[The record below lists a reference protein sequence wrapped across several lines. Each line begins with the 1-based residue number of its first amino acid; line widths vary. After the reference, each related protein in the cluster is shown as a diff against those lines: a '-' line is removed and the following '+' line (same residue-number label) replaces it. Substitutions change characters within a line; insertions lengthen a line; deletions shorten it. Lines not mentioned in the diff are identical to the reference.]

1 MKYSKKLLII
11 FIGTIIIIFGVY
23 VLINKDIGNS
33 NLNYF
38 KKKFDPQTRQMIK
51 KYIFPYQ
58 TLAEQK
64 DIVFLYNSIGYL
76 GLYAEL
82 YFGKN
87 EDEIETSRST
97 IKLSN
102 DKILEKYKLN
112 QGFYYGIHQD
122 FPGSGYIDF
131 FENNLFVLSTTGT
144 LAFKKNIS
152 DEKINFQIINNNINE
167 FLTLSQFKKDKYV
180 SIKDMLISRNNIFI
194 SYTQEIKED
203 CWNTG
208 VIYGKIN
215 FKKIKFE
222 KFFSPEQCV
231 YSKNKNDGEFSKF
244 STGQAG
250 GRMIRFDE
258 NNILLSI
265 GDYFNR
271 YLAQDKKSINGKVIK
286 INIENG
292 EYNIVSM
299 GHRNPQGLYFDKER
313 NFILET
319 EHGPQGG
326 DEINLIKIDKIKKNE
341 IQNYGWAIVSAGE
354 HYGGKIESNKKKYA
368 KYPLYKSHSK
378 YGFVEPLK
386 SFVPSIAIS
395 QITKIKKNKYVVGA
409 MGKKRDE
416 HKSLYFFEI
425 NKENEIVNL
434 EQIKVFERI
443 RDLEINRNKLYLFME
458 STASIGVIDLN

>member
-1 MKYSKKLLII
+1 MKKSKKLLII
-11 FIGTIIIIFGVY
+11 LIGLILIIFGIYIYIV
-23 VLINKDIGNS
+23 KDIGNS
-33 NLNYF
+33 NLNYL
-38 KKKFDPQTRQMIK
+38 KKKFDPQTRQIIK

-64 DIVFLYNSIGYL
+64 DLVFLFNSVGYL

-82 YFGKN
+82 FFSKN
-87 EDEIETSRST
+87 ENEIETSRST

-102 DKILEKYKLN
+102 DKILEKYKLE
-112 QGFYYGIHQD
+112 QGFYYGIHLD

-131 FENNLFVLSTTGT
+131 FDNNLIVLSTTGT

-152 DEKINFQIINNNINE
+152 DKKTNFQIIKNNINE

-180 SIKDMLISRNNIFI
+180 SVKDMLIAEDNIYI
-194 SYTQEIKED
+194 SYSQEITED

-208 VIYGKIN
+208 IIHGKIN
-215 FKKIKFE
+215 FTNIKFE
-222 KFFSPEQCV
+222 NFFSPGQCI
-231 YSKNKNDGEFSKF
+231 YSKNKKDGEFSKF

-250 GRMIRFDE
+250 GRMVRLDE

-292 EYNIVSM
+292 KYKIISM

-354 HYGGKIESNKKKYA
+354 HYGGKVESNKKKYA

-395 QITKIKKNKYVVGA
+395 QITKIEKNKYVVGA

-425 NKENEIVNL
+425 SKENEIVNL

-458 STASIGVIDLN
+458 NTASIGVIDLN